1 MKNFLKTNGFSLLE
15 LLVALVI
22 LSLSLVALAGLMTTT
37 TKNNAFGNY
46 ITEAATLAQDK
57 LEEIRAL
64 PWNNISGYSDI
75 KEGSTGIKYKRIWEV
90 RDLNLNLKEVEVT
103 IQWSDSSSHSLRFLY
118 VVSNSEI

>member
-46 ITEAATLAQDK
+46 ITEATTMAQDK

-64 PWNNISGYSDI
+64 PWNNISGYSDM
-75 KEGSTGIKYKRIWEV
+75 KEGSTGIKYKRSWEV
-90 RDLNLNLKEVEVT
+90 RDLNPNLKEVEVT
-103 IQWSDSSSHSLRFLY
+103 IQWRDSSFHSLKFLY
-118 VVSNSEI
+118 VVSNSEV